1 MKQLKYILTSLL
13 AVIIVGCKTPKD
25 IAYFQDLK
33 EDTVMK
39 IESESPNFRLK
50 PGDKLSIV
58 VTCRDKQVAEM
69 FNLIRPTFNSG
80 GSSGSIVYYT
90 VNPDGTI
97 DFPLIGSIEV
107 VNLTRSELE
116 NLIKSKLIELQYI
129 QDPVVIVEFNSLYYN
144 VLGEVTK
151 PGRYNITTDKFT
163 VLDAIGAAGDLTIQG
178 LRKNVKIIR
187 EEANGRQ
194 VYEIDLTNAESI
206 LTSPAYYIQQNDVL
220 YVEGNNQRKR
230 QSLVNGNT
238 THSASFWISVASLL
252 GSMYVIFV
260 K

>member
-50 PGDKLSIV
+50 PGDKLTII
-58 VTCRDKQVAEM
+58 VTCRDKQVAQM
-69 FNLIRPTFNSG
+69 FTLMIPSTMGGGGENSVV
-80 GSSGSIVYYT
+80 SYT

-97 DFPLIGSIEV
+97 NFPVIGTLTV
-107 VNLTRSELE
+107 GGLTRAEVE
-116 NLIKSKLIELQYI
+116 KLITDKLKEEEYI
-129 QDPVVIVEFNSLYYN
+129 QDPVVAVDFSNLYYN
-144 VLGEVTK
+144 VLGEITR
-151 PGRYNITTDKFT
+151 PGRYVITSDKFT
-163 VLDAIGAAGDLTIQG
+163 ILDALGAAGDLTIQG

-194 VYEIDLTNAESI
+194 VYVVDLTNAESI